1 MLGDLL
7 TYNGLLRVCA
17 EGSMDYLSSFWP
29 SAALNPKP
37 KPGLGSIGFRLSSP
51 SGSGVRAAND
61 CPCRVHGEKQW
72 PEPPSSTLSDF
83 RV

>member
-37 KPGLGSIGFRLSSP
+37 KGFGFRVPQAQVFVQLTIVRVVSMERSSGPNPQVPLS
-51 SGSGVRAAND
+51 
-61 CPCRVHGEKQW
+61 Q
-72 PEPPSSTLSDF
+72 TLGF